1 MCQSSVGEPSR
12 GAIAPHRV
20 TSARQGRPSTPVTP
34 VTVIGGDATDAT
46 RPYSGRMDAAVLI
59 PVKRFSAAK
68 RRLAGLL
75 DAGARAE
82 LARWL
87 AGRVVAAAR
96 PSPVFVA
103 CDDDGVATWAD
114 SVGAEVLWSPGLGLN
129 GAVDAGRT
137 TIAGKG
143 YDHLVIVHSDIP
155 LAHDLGTVARAGT
168 VTLVPDRR
176 RAGTN
181 VLALPVAARVPASY
195 GNGSFT
201 RHLDLAMQGGYPVEV
216 RVDPLLALDVDN
228 PDDLAHPLLA
238 HLLPQWL
245 RTILASPR

>member
-1 MCQSSVGEPSR
+1 
-12 GAIAPHRV
+12 
-20 TSARQGRPSTPVTP
+20 
-34 VTVIGGDATDAT
+34 
-46 RPYSGRMDAAVLI
+46 MDAAVLI

-68 RRLAGLL
+68 RRLAALL
-75 DAGARAE
+75 DADARAE

-87 AGRVVAAAR
+87 AGRVVEAAQ

-129 GAVDAGRT
+129 GAVDAGRA

-143 YDHLVIVHSDIP
+143 FDHLVIVHSDIP
-155 LAHDLGTVARAGT
+155 LAHDLGTVARPGT

-181 VLALPVAARVPASY
+181 VLALPVAARLPASY
-195 GNGSFT
+195 GSGSFT
-201 RHLDLAMQGGYPVEV
+201 RHLDLAMHAGYRVEV

-245 RTILASPR
+245 RTILASRR

>member
-1 MCQSSVGEPSR
+1 M
-12 GAIAPHRV
+12 
-20 TSARQGRPSTPVTP
+20 TP
-34 VTVIGGDATDAT
+34 VTVIGGDATDET
-46 RPYSGRMDAAVLI
+46 RPYSGRLGGEASACVMDAAVLI

-68 RRLAGLL
+68 RRLAGIL
-75 DAGARAE
+75 DADARAE

-87 AGRVVAAAR
+87 ADRVVDAAR

-114 SVGAEVLWSPGLGLN
+114 TVGAEVLWSPGLGLN
-129 GAVDAGRT
+129 GAVDAGRA

-143 YDHLVIVHSDIP
+143 FDHLVIVHSDIP
-155 LAHDLGTVARAGT
+155 LAHDLGTVARAGHGDARARS
-168 VTLVPDRR
+168 PPRR
-176 RAGTN
+176 HQRAR
-181 VLALPVAARVPASY
+181 PARHRPASRRPTAA
-195 GNGSFT
+195 GRSRGTCTS
-201 RHLDLAMQGGYPVEV
+201 RCEAGYRVEV

-245 RTILASPR
+245 RTILASRR